1 MLVKASFIFSSWRFT
16 LPSYTTLPIRVTTPP
31 IRAASTRAVSATVR
45 PVRSAIA
52 ALDRLHRVG
61 RQRHRAGDL
70 GLHDVE
76 KVHQA
81 AAVLVLEIGQEHQAV
96 AVGEQ
101 HEQLAD
107 DRAGRRGAASSSFTS
122 ADLRCAGTA
131 GFTRTRSR
139 SALPRTSDDERLELA
154 AAGLRVALFP
164 AHVEQRPRV
173 AGG

>member
-1 MLVKASFIFSSWRFT
+1 MPVKASFIFSSWRFT

-31 IRAASTRAVSATVR
+31 IREASTRAVRATVR

-52 ALDRLHRVG
+52 SLDRLHRVG

-81 AAVLVLEIGQEHQAV
+81 ALVLGLEIGQEHQAV
-96 AVGEQ
+96 AVGQE
-101 HEQLAD
+101 HEELAD
-107 DRAGRRGAASSSFTS
+107 DRAGREAREQ
-122 ADLRCAGTA
+122 LLHER
-131 GFTRTRSR
+131 R
-139 SALPRTSDDERLELA
+139 LPLHRDGRVHQDPLEVGVAPHERDKRLELT

-164 AHVEQRPRV
+164 ADVEQRPRV
-173 AGG
+173 PGG